1 MRRSRR
7 ARHRDSQLTQNVN
20 RNRPSSERT
29 RAVAIS
35 GAGGQSE
42 RMTRH
47 SDPHG
52 VTAIYGGAGT
62 GKTTLIVGAL
72 VAYGRLGATLSLDVT
87 GDIERALK
95 KRLPKTQR
103 IYRVSSAKEYTA
115 LTKDSFIHGRFDGFA
130 RGTHLIVVLP
140 PSDKRGANSLDDAIG
155 LWLALASDPRHRA
168 RFVVAFC
175 DEAEQVFPSTGR
187 IDPAFRES
195 VLVARNES
203 RSIVL
208 AVKRPT
214 ALAPSARSAVRR
226 LCVFRVNADAD
237 VRACAELGPASL
249 FVGVQY
255 LARGRYLYYDSAE
268 HTPASELPECDSLDA
283 PPWV

>member
-1 MRRSRR
+1 M
-7 ARHRDSQLTQNVN
+7 AK
-20 RNRPSSERT
+20 
-29 RAVAIS
+29 
-35 GAGGQSE
+35 
-42 RMTRH
+42 H

-52 VTAIYGGAGT
+52 VTAIYGGSGT

-72 VAYGRLGATLSLDVT
+72 VAYGRLGATISLDVT

-103 IYRVSSAKEYTA
+103 IYRVTSAKEYAA
-115 LTKDSFIHGRFDGFA
+115 LTGDSFIRGKFQGFA
-130 RGTHLIVVLP
+130 RGTHVVITLP
-140 PSDKRGANSLDDAIG
+140 QPEKRSANSLDDAIG
-155 LWLALASDPRHRA
+155 LWLALASGPRHRA

-249 FVGVQY
+249 FARVQY
-255 LARGRYLYYDSAE
+255 LSRGRFLYYDSSE
-268 HTPASELPECDSLDA
+268 HTPDSDLPECDSLDA